1 MTRYYLQCIIS
12 YIFYDIQCIKSN
24 INFMKRHLDINI
36 SQHFD
41 KYKQVLILL
50 GSRQVGKT
58 TLVKKIFPEAEYFL
72 VDNEPI
78 RKILDSYDIET
89 YKTIINKDLKKII
102 IDEIHLLKDPG
113 RAVKIIYD
121 QLDNIRIIITGS
133 SSFHIKN
140 KTGESLAG
148 RKIDY
153 NIYPL
158 TFSEYL
164 NQSGIEKSL
173 NFNIINNLVIDNNK
187 PSGDKVY
194 RFDVK
199 SILNGILIW
208 GLYPYLLKNHG
219 DEKYL
224 LNFTDSLIF
233 KDILELNLIED
244 KRLAKNLLKLLAF
257 QIGNLI
263 NYSELAINLK
273 ADQRTIKRY
282 IEIFEQ
288 SFIIFRLYPYSQ
300 NKRDEISKTAKI
312 FFYDT
317 GLRNAL
323 IGDFSNLESRTDK
336 GALFENFIVSELI
349 KENSYSD
356 NNYQFYYWRTR
367 QGSEIDLILE
377 KGKELIGIEVK
388 YKKKAF
394 NKAFKNRYPRAKI
407 KMVTADNFY

>member
-1 MTRYYLQCIIS
+1 
-12 YIFYDIQCIKSN
+12 
-24 INFMKRHLDINI
+24 MKRHLDFKIN
-36 SQHFD
+36 QHFE

-58 TLVKKIFPEAEYFL
+58 TMVKKIFPQADYFL

-78 RKILDSYDIET
+78 KKILESYDIET
-89 YKTIINKDLKKII
+89 YKTLINKNSQEVI
-102 IDEIHLLKDPG
+102 IDEIHLLDNPG

-121 QLDNIRIIITGS
+121 QLENIKLIITGS

-164 NQSGIEKSL
+164 NQKGITRDL
-173 NFNIINNLVIDNNK
+173 NFNILEKIIDDQKYNPNDQFYK
-187 PSGDKVY
+187 
-194 RFDVK
+194 FDIK
-199 SILNGILIW
+199 NILNNVLIY
-208 GLYPYLLKNHG
+208 GQYPHLIENPN

-224 LNFTDSLIF
+224 RNFVDSLIF

-244 KRLAKNLLKLLAF
+244 KKLAKDLLKLLAF

-263 NYSELAINLK
+263 NYSELANSLK

-288 SFIIFRLYPYSQ
+288 SFVLFRLYPYSK
-300 NKRDEISKTAKI
+300 NKRDEISKAAKI

-317 GLRNAL
+317 GVRNAL
-323 IGDFSNLESRTDK
+323 IGDFSALEARTDK
-336 GALFENFIVSELI
+336 GALFENFIISELT
-349 KENSYSD
+349 KQDSYAD
-356 NNYQFYYWRTR
+356 KNCKFYYWRTK
-367 QGSEIDLILE
+367 QGSEIDVVLE
-377 KGKELIGIEVK
+377 KMNELIGVELK
-388 YKKKAF
+388 YKRKAI
-394 NKAFKNRYPRAKI
+394 NKAFKNRYPEAK
-407 KMVTADNFY
+407 VRLLTADNFY

>member
-1 MTRYYLQCIIS
+1 
-12 YIFYDIQCIKSN
+12 
-24 INFMKRHLDINI
+24 MKRHLDFKIN
-36 SQHFD
+36 QHFE

-58 TLVKKIFPEAEYFL
+58 TIVKKIFPNGDYFL

-78 RKILDSYDIET
+78 KKILETYDIET
-89 YKTIINKDLKKII
+89 YKTLINENSKEII
-102 IDEIHLLKDPG
+102 IDEIHLLSNPG
-113 RAVKIIYD
+113 RAIKIIYD
-121 QLDNIRIIITGS
+121 QLENIKIIITGS

-164 NQSGIEKSL
+164 NQKGIEKDL
-173 NFNIINNLVIDNNK
+173 NFNIFEKIID
-187 PSGDKVY
+187 DKKY
-194 RFDVK
+194 NPKDQLYKFDREN
-199 SILNGILIW
+199 ILNGVLIY
-208 GLYPYLLKNHG
+208 GQYPHLIKNPN

-224 LNFTDSLIF
+224 LNFVDSLIF

-244 KRLAKNLLKLLAF
+244 KKLAKDLLKLLAF

-263 NYSELAINLK
+263 NYSELANSLK

-288 SFIIFRLYPYSQ
+288 SFILFRLYPYSKK
-300 NKRDEISKTAKI
+300 KRDEISKSAKI

-317 GLRNAL
+317 GVRNAL
-323 IGDFSNLESRTDK
+323 IGDFSSLESRTDK

-349 KENSYSD
+349 KQDSYSD
-356 NNYQFYYWRTR
+356 QNCKFYYWRTK
-367 QGSEIDLILE
+367 QGSEIDVVLE
-377 KGKELIGIEVK
+377 KGKELIGVEIK
-388 YKKKAF
+388 YERRAI
-394 NKAFKNRYPRAKI
+394 NRAFKNRYPEAKI
-407 KMVTADNFY
+407 RLVTADNFY

>member
-1 MTRYYLQCIIS
+1 
-12 YIFYDIQCIKSN
+12 
-24 INFMKRHLDINI
+24 MKRHLDSKV
-36 SQHFD
+36 SQHFK

-58 TLVKKIFPEAEYFL
+58 TMVKKIFPNGDYFL

-78 RKILDSYDIET
+78 KKILESYDIEA
-89 YKTIINKDLKKII
+89 YKTLINENSREII
-102 IDEIHLLKDPG
+102 IDEIHLLDNPG
-113 RAVKIIYD
+113 RAIKIIYD
-121 QLDNIRIIITGS
+121 QLENIKIIITGS

-164 NQSGIEKSL
+164 NQKGIEKDL
-173 NFNIINNLVIDNNK
+173 NFNIFKKIID
-187 PSGDKVY
+187 DKNSEDRLY
-194 RFDVK
+194 KFDIK
-199 SILNGILIW
+199 NILNSVLIY
-208 GLYPYLLKNHG
+208 GQYPHLIKNSN

-224 LNFTDSLIF
+224 LNFVDSLIF

-244 KRLAKNLLKLLAF
+244 KKLAKDLLKLLAF
-257 QIGNLI
+257 QIGNLV
-263 NYSELAINLK
+263 NYSELASSLK

-288 SFIIFRLYPYSQ
+288 SFILFRLYPYSK
-300 NKRDEISKTAKI
+300 NKRDEILKAAKI

-317 GLRNAL
+317 GVRNAL
-323 IGDFSNLESRTDK
+323 IGDFSDLESRTDK

-349 KENSYSD
+349 KQDSYSD
-356 NNYQFYYWRTR
+356 RNYKFYYWRTK
-367 QGSEIDLILE
+367 QGSEIDVVLE
-377 KGKELIGIEVK
+377 KGSELFGVEVK
-388 YKKKAF
+388 YKRKAV
-394 NKAFKNRYPRAKI
+394 NVAFKNRYPEAKVKLI
-407 KMVTADNFY
+407 TAENFY

>member
-1 MTRYYLQCIIS
+1 MQ
-12 YIFYDIQCIKSN
+12 
-24 INFMKRHLDINI
+24 RHLDSKI
-36 SQHFD
+36 SRHFE

-58 TLVKKIFPEAEYFL
+58 TLVKKLFPDSDYFL

-78 RKILDSYDIET
+78 KKILETYDIET
-89 YKTIINKDLKKII
+89 YKTLISNQAKEII
-102 IDEIHLLKDPG
+102 IDEIHLLSDPG

-121 QLDNIRIIITGS
+121 QMEDVKLIITGS

-164 NQSGIEKSL
+164 NQKGIELDL
-173 NFNIINNLVIDNNK
+173 NFNIFKKVIDGNQDGSNDQLYK
-187 PSGDKVY
+187 
-194 RFDVK
+194 FDIK
-199 SILNGILIW
+199 SIVNNVLVFGQYPHLI
-208 GLYPYLLKNHG
+208 KNPN

-224 LNFTDSLIF
+224 FNFVDSLIF

-244 KRLAKNLLKLLAF
+244 KKLAKDLLRLLAF

-263 NYSELAINLK
+263 SYSELAISLK

-288 SFIIFRLYPYSQ
+288 SFILFRLYPYSK
-300 NKRDEISKTAKI
+300 NKREEITKAAKI
-312 FFYDT
+312 YFYDT
-317 GLRNAL
+317 GIRNAL
-323 IGDFSNLESRTDK
+323 TEDFSDVELRSDK
-336 GALFENFIVSELI
+336 GALFENFIISEFI
-349 KENSYSD
+349 KQNSYLD
-356 NNYQFYYWRTR
+356 KNYRFYYWRTR
-367 QGSEIDLILE
+367 NGSEMDLVLE
-377 KGKELIGIEVK
+377 DKNGIIGIEIK
-388 YKKKAF
+388 YKRKSA
-394 NKAFKNRYPRAKI
+394 NKAFKNRYPNAKTRI
-407 KMVTADNFY
+407 ITADNFY

>member
-1 MTRYYLQCIIS
+1 
-12 YIFYDIQCIKSN
+12 
-24 INFMKRHLDINI
+24 MKRHLDFKI
-36 SQHFD
+36 SQHFK
-41 KYKQVLILL
+41 KYKQVLVLL

-58 TLVKKIFPEAEYFL
+58 TLVKKIFPQGDYFL

-78 RKILDSYDIET
+78 KKILESYDIET
-89 YKTIINKDLKKII
+89 YKTLIDKNSKEIV
-102 IDEIHLLKDPG
+102 IDEIHLLDNPG

-121 QLDNIRIIITGS
+121 QLENIKIIITGS

-164 NQSGIEKSL
+164 NQKGIEKDL
-173 NFNIINNLVIDNNK
+173 NFNILEKAID
-187 PSGDKVY
+187 DKKY
-194 RFDVK
+194 SLHDQLYKFDIK
-199 SILNGILIW
+199 NILNGVLIY
-208 GLYPYLLKNHG
+208 GQYPHLIKNPN

-224 LNFTDSLIF
+224 LNFVDSLIF

-244 KRLAKNLLKLLAF
+244 KKLAKDLLRLLAF

-263 NYSELAINLK
+263 SYAELASSLK

-288 SFIIFRLYPYSQ
+288 SFILFRLYPYSKK
-300 NKRDEISKTAKI
+300 KRDEISKAAKI

-317 GLRNAL
+317 GVRNAL
-323 IGDFSNLESRTDK
+323 IGDFSNLDSRVDK
-336 GALFENFIVSELI
+336 GALFENFMISELI
-349 KENSYSD
+349 KQDSYLEK
-356 NNYQFYYWRTR
+356 NFKFYYWRTK
-367 QGSEIDLILE
+367 QGSEIDVVLE
-377 KGKELIGIEVK
+377 KGNELIGVEVK
-388 YKKKAF
+388 YKRGAV
-394 NKAFKNRYPRAKI
+394 NIAFKNRYPEAKVRL
-407 KMVTADNFY
+407 VTADNFY

>member
-1 MTRYYLQCIIS
+1 MR
-12 YIFYDIQCIKSN
+12 
-24 INFMKRHLDINI
+24 RHLDSKI
-36 SQHFD
+36 STHFE

-58 TLVKKIFPEAEYFL
+58 TLVKKIFSKADYFL

-78 RKILDSYDIET
+78 KKILESYDIET
-89 YKTIINKDLKKII
+89 YKTLINENSKQII
-102 IDEIHLLKDPG
+102 IDEIHLLANPG

-121 QLDNIRIIITGS
+121 QLEDIKIIITGS

-164 NQSGIEKSL
+164 NQKGIENDL
-173 NFNIINNLVIDNNK
+173 NFNILEKIIDNEKYNPK
-187 PSGDKVY
+187 DQLYK
-194 RFDVK
+194 FDIK
-199 SILNGILIW
+199 NILNCVLIY
-208 GLYPYLLKNHG
+208 GQYPHLIKNSN

-224 LNFTDSLIF
+224 LNFMDSLIF

-244 KRLAKNLLKLLAF
+244 KKLAKDLLKLLAF

-263 NYSELAINLK
+263 NYSELSNSLK

-288 SFIIFRLYPYSQ
+288 SFILFRLYPYSK
-300 NKRDEISKTAKI
+300 NKRDEITKSAKI
-312 FFYDT
+312 FF
-317 GLRNAL
+317 LRCR
-323 IGDFSNLESRTDK
+323 S
-336 GALFENFIVSELI
+336 
-349 KENSYSD
+349 KEFVN
-356 NNYQFYYWRTR
+356 WR
-367 QGSEIDLILE
+367 
-377 KGKELIGIEVK
+377 
-388 YKKKAF
+388 F
-394 NKAFKNRYPRAKI
+394 F
-407 KMVTADNFY
+407 

>member
-1 MTRYYLQCIIS
+1 
-12 YIFYDIQCIKSN
+12 
-24 INFMKRHLDINI
+24 MKRHLDTKIN
-36 SQHFD
+36 QHFA

-58 TLVKKIFPEAEYFL
+58 TLVKKIFPNADYFL
-72 VDNEPI
+72 VDNDPI
-78 RKILDSYDIET
+78 KKILESYDIET
-89 YKTIINKDLKKII
+89 YKTLVNKDSKEII
-102 IDEIHLLKDPG
+102 IDEIHLLDNPG
-113 RAVKIIYD
+113 RAIKIIYD
-121 QLDNIRIIITGS
+121 QLEGIKIIITGS

-164 NQSGIEKSL
+164 NQKGIEKDL
-173 NFNIINNLVIDNNK
+173 NFNILEKIID
-187 PSGDKVY
+187 DKKY
-194 RFDVK
+194 NPKDQSYKFDIK
-199 SILNGILIW
+199 NILNSVLIY
-208 GLYPYLLKNHG
+208 GQYPHLIRNPN

-244 KRLAKNLLKLLAF
+244 KKLAKDLLKLLAW

-263 NYSELAINLK
+263 NYSELANSLK

-288 SFIIFRLYPYSQ
+288 SFILFRLYPYSK
-300 NKRDEISKTAKI
+300 NKRDEISKSAKI

-317 GLRNAL
+317 GVRNAL
-323 IGDFSNLESRTDK
+323 IGDFSTLESRMDK
-336 GALFENFIVSELI
+336 GSLFENFIISELI
-349 KENSYSD
+349 KQDSYSD
-356 NNYQFYYWRTR
+356 KNFKFYYWRTK
-367 QGSEIDLILE
+367 QGSEIDMVLE
-377 KGKELIGIEVK
+377 KGNEIIGVEVK
-388 YKKKAF
+388 YKRKAI
-394 NKAFKNRYPRAKI
+394 NKAFKNRYPEAKI
-407 KMVTADNFY
+407 RLTTADNFY

>member
-1 MTRYYLQCIIS
+1 
-12 YIFYDIQCIKSN
+12 
-24 INFMKRHLDINI
+24 MKRHLDSKI
-36 SQHFD
+36 SQHFE
-41 KYKQVLILL
+41 KYKQALILL

-58 TLVKKIFPEAEYFL
+58 TFVKKIFPKADYFL

-78 RKILDSYDIET
+78 KKILESYDIET
-89 YKTIINKDLKKII
+89 YKTLINENSKEII
-102 IDEIHLLKDPG
+102 IDEIHLLDNPG

-121 QLDNIRIIITGS
+121 QIENIRIIITGS

-164 NQSGIEKSL
+164 VQKGVENDL
-173 NFNIINNLVIDNNK
+173 NFNILEKTVDNEKYNPK
-187 PSGDKVY
+187 DQLYK
-194 RFDVK
+194 FDIK
-199 SILNGILIW
+199 NILNNVLIY
-208 GLYPYLLKNHG
+208 GQYPYLIENPN

-244 KRLAKNLLKLLAF
+244 KKLAKYLLKLLAF

-263 NYSELAINLK
+263 NYSELAGSLK

-282 IEIFEQ
+282 VEIFEQ
-288 SFIIFRLYPYSQ
+288 SFIIFRLYPYSK
-300 NKRDEISKTAKI
+300 NKRDEISKSAKI

-317 GLRNAL
+317 GVRNAI
-323 IGDFSNLESRTDK
+323 IGDFSDLESRTDR
-336 GALFENFIVSELI
+336 GALFENFIIGELV
-349 KENSYSD
+349 KQDSYSD
-356 NNYQFYYWRTR
+356 KNFKFYYWRTK
-367 QGSEIDLILE
+367 QGSEIDVVME
-377 KGKELIGIEVK
+377 KGNDLIGVEVK
-388 YKKKAF
+388 YKRKAG
-394 NKAFKNRYPRAKI
+394 NKAFKNRYPEAKI
-407 KMVTADNFY
+407 RLVTADNFY